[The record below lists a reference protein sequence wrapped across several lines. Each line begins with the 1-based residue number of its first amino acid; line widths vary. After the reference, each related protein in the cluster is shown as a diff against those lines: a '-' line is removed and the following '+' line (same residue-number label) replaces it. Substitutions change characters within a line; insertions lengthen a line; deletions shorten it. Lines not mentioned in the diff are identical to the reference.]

1 MIATLPHPDWILK
14 LFNAKSADIQE
25 TLLSRLNQ
33 EQMDQ
38 YDQALIDETE
48 RMELIAKEMASID
61 LTQSV
66 VSQLKH
72 LHEIEKRYPLP
83 SGKQYMDSF

>member
-14 LFNAKSADIQE
+14 LFNAESADIQE
-25 TLLSRLNQ
+25 TLLSKLSQ
-33 EQMDQ
+33 EEMDQ
-38 YDQALIDETE
+38 YDKALVDEAK
-48 RMELIAKEMASID
+48 RMELIAAEMASID

-66 VSQLKH
+66 ESQLKH

-83 SGKQYMDSF
+83 SGKRYMDSF